1 MVSVSVIEA
10 GEEAPEYTSI
20 DFLPKMI
27 RKPLWAARAVISSKP
42 VGHTVVTSNEPDVPP
57 VQ

>member
-10 GEEAPEYTSI
+10 GEDAPEYTSI

-27 RKPLWAARAVISSKP
+27 RKPL
-42 VGHTVVTSNEPDVPP
+42 
-57 VQ
+57 